1 MNSDPDDANLIDD
14 DLPPDVLLAIG
25 QITTTWAQFDAFISA
40 AFFSILNIDPVDFG
54 IIVGRT
60 ESPTKLGKMQQIF
73 KHRRDPR
80 KAAVMKKAKE
90 LIEGLRPLRN
100 TLTHG
105 RYIGKSTKEE
115 FIFILPAEF
124 VIGEEV
130 PTANEMVVVKRS
142 DPLRDCANSP
152 CASVGKSWHVPTT
165 AGRRAPHSNRA
176 ACGQKYPA
184 ARLGKWPE
192 THGPGGGVFRPTSL

>member
-142 DPLRDCANSP
+142 DLTIHLKKLISIFGQTMQEFDPAKMQPIFGLPGRVRSTSAASP
-152 CASVGKSWHVPTT
+152 VRGKDHKK
-165 AGRRAPHSNRA
+165 R
-176 ACGQKYPA
+176 
-184 ARLGKWPE
+184 
-192 THGPGGGVFRPTSL
+192 